1 MFTPDRRREVRA
13 ELIERARRDDR
24 IAAAAITGSAAR
36 DAEDRWSDVDLFLG
50 VADDVAVDE
59 ALRAWSDVLHRDFAA
74 VHHFDLRAGAAVYRA
89 FLLPDCLEVDLG
101 FTPAHAFRSLSHGS
115 FRLLFGATAGPL
127 PAASR
132 ADAAHLAGL
141 AWHHV
146 VHGRVS
152 IERGAVW
159 QAEYWISAVRDHTVS
174 LACARLGL
182 PAAHAKG
189 ADDLPHEI
197 TDALGEALVRALD
210 RAELLRALRAAT
222 DALLC
227 ELDASDAAL
236 AGALREPLLE
246 MAGTS

>member
-1 MFTPDRRREVRA
+1 MFTADRRREVRA
-13 ELIERARRDDR
+13 ELIDRARRDDR

-36 DAEDRWSDVDLFLG
+36 DAEDRWSDIDLFMG
-50 VADDVAVDE
+50 VADGVAIDE
-59 ALRAWSDVLHRDFAA
+59 ALRAWSEVLHREFAA

-101 FTPAHAFRSLSHGS
+101 FTPAHAFRSLAPGS
-115 FRLLFGATAGPL
+115 FRLVFGDAAGP
-127 PAASR
+127 PPSPSR
-132 ADAAHLAGL
+132 ADVAHLAGL

-146 VHGRVS
+146 LHGRVS

-159 QAEYWISAVRDHTVS
+159 QAEYWISAVRDHTVT

-189 ADDLPHEI
+189 ADDLPAEI
-197 TDALGEALVRALD
+197 TDGLGDALVRALD
-210 RAELLRALRAAT
+210 RAELIRALRAVTA
-222 DALLC
+222 ALLR

-246 MAGTS
+246 MAGAS